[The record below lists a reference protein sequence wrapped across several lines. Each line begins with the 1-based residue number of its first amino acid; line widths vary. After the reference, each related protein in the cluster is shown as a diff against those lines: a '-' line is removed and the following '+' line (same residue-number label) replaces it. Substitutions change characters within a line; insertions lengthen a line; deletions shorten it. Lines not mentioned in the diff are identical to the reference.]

1 MYVFIIVQKLFV
13 WNIKPHINLLQPGD
27 QNFMICLNYY
37 SIVSTDGL
45 NESLNHKNV
54 GLEAMSKSPF
64 PTVQK
69 QSKQMESIRWLSVLS
84 LKISLKRNLLI
95 SLGTWL
101 WGLIGLITL
110 KLSLLFNKGKITML
124 KII

>member
-1 MYVFIIVQKLFV
+1 MVIKAICLKHFTLHKLIAT
-13 WNIKPHINLLQPGD
+13 WGL
-27 QNFMICLNYY
+27 NFMICLNYY

-54 GLEAMSKSPF
+54 GLEAISKSPF

-84 LKISLKRNLLI
+84 LKFSLKRNLLI
-95 SLGTWL
+95 SVGTH
-101 WGLIGLITL
+101 G
-110 KLSLLFNKGKITML
+110 SEV
-124 KII
+124 